1 MPLARNTAIAALL
14 FFAASSPG
22 WASEKTSAKKS
33 ANRTAAGSPE
43 RSLPN
48 LVANVPFVLVPVHVT
63 TMLGG
68 PMLHLQPADFH
79 LFDQATEHAIKS
91 FSKEETPISVGVLFD
106 SSGSMRDKL
115 IKSADAARA
124 FLNTANAEDEH
135 FLIEFGD
142 RAKLSIPFTSDP
154 SELLGRLAR
163 IRPFGR
169 TTLFDAIHLAI
180 GQMKV
185 AKHKRK
191 AIVILSDGGDNWS
204 RRTAREIR
212 RGLAEL
218 EIQIYAIGVVDER
231 NTEKLTK
238 EERAGPA
245 LLDELAELTGGTH
258 LSANLEGVKSTAERI
273 GNELRSRYLLGYSPT
288 SETRDGRYH
297 RVKVT
302 VTPRGGL
309 PDLRISHRQGY
320 YGGSN

>member
-1 MPLARNTAIAALL
+1 MHFARKTAIASLL
-14 FFAASSPG
+14 FFVASSLG

-33 ANRTAAGSPE
+33 ANRTASAAPDHS
-43 RSLPN
+43 RPN

-68 PMLHLQPADFH
+68 PMMHLEPADFH
-79 LFDQATEHAIKS
+79 LFDQDTEHAIKS
-91 FSKEETPISVGVLFD
+91 FSRDETPISVGVLFD

-115 IKSADAARA
+115 TKSADAARA
-124 FLNTANAEDEH
+124 FLNTANGEDEH

-154 SELLGRLAR
+154 SDLLGRLAR

-169 TTLFDAIHLAI
+169 TTLFDAIHLALR
-180 GQMKV
+180 QMKF
-185 AKHKRK
+185 ARNKRK
-191 AIVILSDGGDNWS
+191 AIVIFSDGGDNWS

-212 RGLAEL
+212 RDLAEL
-218 EIQIYAIGVVDER
+218 EIQVYAIGVVDER
-231 NTEKLTK
+231 STEKLTK
-238 EERAGPA
+238 EEREGPA

-258 LSANLEGVKSTAERI
+258 LSANLDGFKSTAERI

-288 SETRDGRYH
+288 SETGDGRYH

-302 VTPRGGL
+302 VTPPGGL
-309 PDLRISHRQGY
+309 PDLRVSHRQGY
-320 YGGSN
+320 YGGAN